1 MYVERVLQRHA
12 AAHLFTPM
20 GGLGYNTAVEDAVI
34 RPDQTVAW
42 RGDNFAEA
50 AAIVN
55 VVRGAGGV

>member
-1 MYVERVLQRHA
+1 MLQRHA

-42 RGDNFAEA
+42 RGDDFAEA